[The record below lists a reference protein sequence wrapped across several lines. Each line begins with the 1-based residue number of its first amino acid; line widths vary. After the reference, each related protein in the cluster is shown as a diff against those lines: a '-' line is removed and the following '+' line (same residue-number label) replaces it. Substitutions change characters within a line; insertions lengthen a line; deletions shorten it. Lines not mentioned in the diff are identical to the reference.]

1 MLVNLYKVI
10 SKTLLMNHSKNPNEY
25 NTIIINHLINNSS
38 NHLVSLFKD
47 YLIYDEMSEFLN
59 RFYNKEEIN
68 QRLILITDY
77 YAHSSRLYPN
87 YSRLNE
93 GKYIYKNIEK
103 KQRVIDLI
111 EGKENNRF
119 KKKENIIIF
128 NSDIYNSILAEN
140 MNDRSKMKDL
150 FGSNIFAN
158 KNNNDSFNSI
168 INFTKCLTEVIE
180 NKKTIKNQKEKLNL
194 KNISYSHNKTEMA
207 STMTN
212 TREFNKKDNKKNMKI
227 KVNFNVTKLIKQN
240 INLLNK
246 LNNLKLSYKILQN
259 KDKSYKLNEIN
270 CPKSTRVISNT
281 KLRSKNE
288 NNIVKLNKSDGKSL
302 FKHSQ
307 MKKKI
312 IFPLKHSYFRSM
324 PIRIITYSKI
334 KKNIKK
340 FGLKDIKETIN
351 KSSRQR
357 KSFSKEIIK
366 KTTSNKLNKT
376 NTSEIIRTKSF
387 FPYKNLKT
395 QRNLE
400 INNIIKTNY
409 NATFHSEKQNRK
421 CKTKIC

>member
-1 MLVNLYKVI
+1 MKEVKI
-10 SKTLLMNHSKNPNEY
+10 
-25 NTIIINHLINNSS
+25 
-38 NHLVSLFKD
+38 KD
-47 YLIYDEMSEFLN
+47 L
-59 RFYNKEEIN
+59 
-68 QRLILITDY
+68 
-77 YAHSSRLYPN
+77 
-87 YSRLNE
+87 
-93 GKYIYKNIEK
+93 
-103 KQRVIDLI
+103 
-111 EGKENNRF
+111 
-119 KKKENIIIF
+119 KKENIIIF

-168 INFTKCLTEVIE
+168 INFTKSLTEIIE
-180 NKKTIKNQKEKLNL
+180 NKKTIENQKVNL

-212 TREFNKKDNKKNMKI
+212 TREFNKKENKKNMKI
-227 KVNFNVTKLIKQN
+227 KMNFNVTKLIKQN

-259 KDKSYKLNEIN
+259 KDKPYKLNEIHY
-270 CPKSTRVISNT
+270 PKSTRVISNT
-281 KLRSKNE
+281 KLRTKNE
-288 NNIVKLNKSDGKSL
+288 NIIVKLNQSDGKSL

-324 PIRIITYSKI
+324 PNRIITYSKV

-340 FGLKDIKETIN
+340 FGLKDIKEIIN

-357 KSFSKEIIK
+357 NSFSKEIIK

-376 NTSEIIRTKSF
+376 NPSEIIRTKSF

-400 INNIIKTNY
+400 INNIIKINY
-409 NATFHSEKQNRK
+409 NPTFHSEKQNRK

>member
-1 MLVNLYKVI
+1 M
-10 SKTLLMNHSKNPNEY
+10 TPNEF
-25 NTIIINHLINNSS
+25 NKIMINHLMKSS
-38 NHLVSLFKD
+38 LNHYVSLFKD
-47 YLIYDEMSEFLN
+47 YLIYDEMAEFLN
-59 RFYNKEEIN
+59 RFYNKEEIK
-68 QRLILITDY
+68 QRLLLITDY
-77 YAHSSRLYPN
+77 YSHSSRLFPN
-87 YSRLNE
+87 YSKLNE

-288 NNIVKLNKSDGKSL
+288 NNIIKLNKSDGKSL

-357 KSFSKEIIK
+357 NSFSKEIIK
-366 KTTSNKLNKT
+366 KTTSNKINKT

>member
-1 MLVNLYKVI
+1 
-10 SKTLLMNHSKNPNEY
+10 
-25 NTIIINHLINNSS
+25 
-38 NHLVSLFKD
+38 
-47 YLIYDEMSEFLN
+47 
-59 RFYNKEEIN
+59 
-68 QRLILITDY
+68 
-77 YAHSSRLYPN
+77 
-87 YSRLNE
+87 
-93 GKYIYKNIEK
+93 
-103 KQRVIDLI
+103 
-111 EGKENNRF
+111 
-119 KKKENIIIF
+119 
-128 NSDIYNSILAEN
+128 
-140 MNDRSKMKDL
+140 
-150 FGSNIFAN
+150 
-158 KNNNDSFNSI
+158 
-168 INFTKCLTEVIE
+168 
-180 NKKTIKNQKEKLNL
+180 
-194 KNISYSHNKTEMA
+194 
-207 STMTN
+207 
-212 TREFNKKDNKKNMKI
+212 
-227 KVNFNVTKLIKQN
+227 
-240 INLLNK
+240 
-246 LNNLKLSYKILQN
+246 
-259 KDKSYKLNEIN
+259 
-270 CPKSTRVISNT
+270 
-281 KLRSKNE
+281 
-288 NNIVKLNKSDGKSL
+288 
-302 FKHSQ
+302 

>member
-1 MLVNLYKVI
+1 MK
-10 SKTLLMNHSKNPNEY
+10 K
-25 NTIIINHLINNSS
+25 
-38 NHLVSLFKD
+38 KD
-47 YLIYDEMSEFLN
+47 L
-59 RFYNKEEIN
+59 
-68 QRLILITDY
+68 
-77 YAHSSRLYPN
+77 
-87 YSRLNE
+87 
-93 GKYIYKNIEK
+93 
-103 KQRVIDLI
+103 
-111 EGKENNRF
+111 

-168 INFTKCLTEVIE
+168 INFTKSLTEIIE
-180 NKKTIKNQKEKLNL
+180 NKKTIENQKVNL

-212 TREFNKKDNKKNMKI
+212 TREFNKKENKKNMKI
-227 KVNFNVTKLIKQN
+227 KMNFNVTKLIKQN

-259 KDKSYKLNEIN
+259 KDKPYKLNEIHY
-270 CPKSTRVISNT
+270 PKSTRVISNT
-281 KLRSKNE
+281 KLRTKNE
-288 NNIVKLNKSDGKSL
+288 NNIVKLNQSDGKSL

-324 PIRIITYSKI
+324 PNRIITYSKV

-340 FGLKDIKETIN
+340 FGLKDIKEIIN

-357 KSFSKEIIK
+357 NSFSKEIIK

-376 NTSEIIRTKSF
+376 NPSEIIRTKSF

-400 INNIIKTNY
+400 INNIIKINY
-409 NATFHSEKQNRK
+409 NPTFHSEKQNRK